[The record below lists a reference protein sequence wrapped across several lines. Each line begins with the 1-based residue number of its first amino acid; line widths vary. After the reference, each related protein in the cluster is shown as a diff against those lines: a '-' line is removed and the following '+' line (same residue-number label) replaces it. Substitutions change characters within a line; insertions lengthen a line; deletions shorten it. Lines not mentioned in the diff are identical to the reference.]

1 MSENKQGFQY
11 FKQVALGALS
21 GAVLL
26 ALIIGGASLSGG
38 ASNTQNN
45 SSQNADPS
53 QSQVASPSA
62 SASSAR
68 ACSVAEQAADP
79 LLGNMQAVVL
89 NPATDEVL
97 FDRGATTPAATASA
111 LKVLTAAAALAT
123 LGPNYRVDTRVY
135 SDPANPGVIYLVG
148 GGDPTLSRTQPG
160 QQSVYK
166 DAPKLSTLAS
176 SVNSRLAGTPI
187 KQIVVDATLF
197 PGATWEPSWERTEQT
212 QGYMSEVSALQVDGD
227 RDNPLQ
233 ETSKRST
240 TPAKRAGA
248 WFKKALGAIAGSAT
262 VVEGKTPTSATEIAK
277 VQSAPI
283 SNWITHMLQV
293 SDNSQ
298 AEALARLVALDQGY
312 DGSFASIDPAIKK
325 ALSVTGVDSTGLVL
339 KDGSGLSDFN
349 AVPPIYFAKLFKVI
363 MAGGHDFNWIM
374 QGLPVAGESG
384 SLADRFK
391 GDYVDADGKI
401 AAKTGWIKHG
411 YTLAGIITAK
421 DGTKLTFAIYALG
434 NVTDKAKLAIDA
446 LATGFYRCGNQL
458 SNQ

>member
-1 MSENKQGFQY
+1 MSDTNKGFPY
-11 FKQVALGALS
+11 FKQVAIGAVS
-21 GAVLL
+21 GAAIL
-26 ALIIGGASLSGG
+26 ALIVGGFSLTGG
-38 ASNTQNN
+38 SNPTPTSTQ
-45 SSQNADPS
+45 ADPS
-53 QSQVASPSA
+53 QSQSASPSA
-62 SASSAR
+62 SASSGR
-68 ACSVAEQAADP
+68 MCSVAEQAADP
-79 LLGNMQAVVL
+79 LLGSMQAVVM
-89 NPATDEVL
+89 NANTDEVL
-97 FDRGATTPAATASA
+97 LDRGATTPAATASA

-135 SDPANPGVIYLVG
+135 SDPTNPGVVYLVG
-148 GGDPTLSRTQPG
+148 GGDPTLSRTAPG
-160 QQSVYK
+160 TQSVYK
-166 DAPKLSTLAS
+166 DAPKLSSLAS
-176 SVNSRLAGTPI
+176 SVNSRLAGTQI
-187 KQIVVDATLF
+187 KQIVVDASLF
-197 PGATWEPSWERTEQT
+197 AGSTWEPTWERSEQT

-227 RDNPLQ
+227 RDNPSQ

-248 WFKKALGAIAGSAT
+248 WFKKALGSIAATAT
-262 VVEGKTPTSATEIAK
+262 VVEGKTPASATEVAK

-283 SNWITHMLQV
+283 SNWITHMLLV
-293 SDNSQ
+293 SDNTQ
-298 AEALARLVALDQGY
+298 AEALARLVSLDQGY
-312 DGSFASIDPAIKK
+312 DGSFGSIDAAIKK
-325 ALSVTGVDSTGLVL
+325 ALAVTGVDSTGLVL
-339 KDGSGLSDFN
+339 KDGSGLSAMN

-363 MAGGHDFNWIM
+363 MAGQHDFNWVM

-411 YTLAGIITAK
+411 YTLAGVISAK

-446 LATGFYRCGNQL
+446 LATGFYRCGDQL